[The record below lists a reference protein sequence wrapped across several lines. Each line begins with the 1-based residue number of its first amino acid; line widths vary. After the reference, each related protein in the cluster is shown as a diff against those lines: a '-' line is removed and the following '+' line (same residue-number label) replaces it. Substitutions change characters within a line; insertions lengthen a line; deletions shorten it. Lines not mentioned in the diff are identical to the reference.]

1 MVEEAKGSNSI
12 LRPRRGPSRRNVL
25 KAGAAAAAISGFP
38 YVSRGLAAQTLKFWQ
53 FYGPGGGVA
62 TQDKWYQDVV
72 KDWNDSHDVKVE
84 LVYVPNNAYMDGTKL
99 PTAFASGSGP
109 DLFIISPGDFLRYY
123 NGGVLL
129 DLTPFMEQAARDD
142 FIPSV
147 IANRMVDGKI
157 YGLPYEVE
165 PMAMYYSVDA
175 FAEIGLTEKDVPKT
189 WDELLTIGKKLT
201 NAKRFGVLFET
212 APGYYQNFTWYPFLW
227 EGGGDF
233 QTKDGKSAFNSPAT
247 VQALKFWQDAV
258 NMGVSPRKPLGGGG
272 WDVVPNLASGY
283 CAMQN
288 VGIWAIAQLR
298 EGAPDFKYG
307 IFKLPTPPGGK
318 YITIGGGWAFVA
330 NARGSNPKA
339 AGEFCA
345 WALGTM
351 KPGLD
356 CAHRRL
362 VHQGEER
369 HAAQNLRLGSGQ
381 GGVRQRLPQ
390 SVHRRDLSWRA
401 RRAAHAPAGLQ
412 GDFGRDPGLPAQ
424 RAESRAGGG
433 RRVRADRCVPRRL
446 QGRPDPLD
454 DGSAC
459 RALGGRQGRGA
470 LAQPVVLALQS
481 HPRMDSGLSLR
492 AA

>member
-1 MVEEAKGSNSI
+1 MSKEEAMVEEAKVSHSR
-12 LRPRRGPSRRNVL
+12 LRPGRGLTRRSVL
-25 KAGAAAAAISGFP
+25 ATGAAAAAISGFP
-38 YVSRGLAAQTLKFWQ
+38 YVSRGFAAQTLKFWQ
-53 FYGPGGGVA
+53 FYAPGGGVA

-72 KDWNDSHDVKVE
+72 KGWNEGHDVKVE

-99 PTAFASGSGP
+99 PTAFASGAGP

-129 DLTPFMEQAARDD
+129 DLTPFMDQAARYD

-175 FAEIGLTEKDVPKT
+175 FAEIGLTDKDVPKT
-189 WDELLTIGKKLT
+189 WDELLAIGKKLT

-330 NARGSNPKA
+330 NARGWNPKA
-339 AGEFCA
+339 AGEFCV

-351 KPGLD
+351 KPD
-356 CAHRRL
+356 SI
-362 VHQGEER
+362 ER
-369 HAAQNLRLGSGQ
+369 IVDWCTKAKSDMPPRTSALEAGKAAFESGFLK
-381 GGVRQRLPQ
+381 VFT
-390 SVHRRDLSWRA
+390 D
-401 RRAAHAPAGLQ
+401 
-412 GDFGRDPGLPAQ
+412 DIYPGA
-424 RAESRAGGG
+424 RAE
-433 RRVRADRCVPRRL
+433 PRMPPPVYKAISDAI
-446 QGRPDPLD
+446 QGCQLNGQKPEEAAAAASEQID
-454 DGSAC
+454 AF
-459 RALGGRQGRGA
+459 LGGYKGA
-470 LAQPVVLALQS
+470 PIL
-481 HPRMDSGLSLR
+481 
-492 AA
+492 

>member
-1 MVEEAKGSNSI
+1 MVEEAKVSHSR
-12 LRPRRGPSRRNVL
+12 LRPRRGLTRRSVL
-25 KAGAAAAAISGFP
+25 ATAAAAAAISGFP
-38 YVSRGLAAQTLKFWQ
+38 YVSRGFAAQTLKFWQ
-53 FYGPGGGVA
+53 FYAPGGGVA

-72 KDWNDSHDVKVE
+72 KGWNDGHDVKVE

-99 PTAFASGSGP
+99 PTAFASGAGP

-129 DLTPFMEQAARDD
+129 ELTPFMDQAARDD

-165 PMAMYYSVDA
+165 PMAMYYSVEA

-189 WDELLTIGKKLT
+189 WDELLAIGKKLT

-212 APGYYQNFTWYPFLW
+212 SPGYYQNFTWYPFLW
-227 EGGGDF
+227 QGGGDF
-233 QTKDGKSAFNSPAT
+233 QTNDGKSAFNSPAT

-288 VGIWAIAQLR
+288 VGIWSIAQLR

-307 IFKLPTPPGGK
+307 IFKLPTPAGGK
-318 YITIGGGWAFVA
+318 YLTIGGGWAFVA
-330 NARGSNPKA
+330 NARGANPKA

-345 WALGTM
+345 WALGSM
-351 KPGLD
+351 KPD
-356 CAHRRL
+356 S
-362 VHQGEER
+362 VER
-369 HAAQNLRLGSGQ
+369 IVDWCTKAKSDMPPRASALEAGKAAFESGF
-381 GGVRQRLPQ
+381 LKTFT
-390 SVHRRDLSWRA
+390 D
-401 RRAAHAPAGLQ
+401 
-412 GDFGRDPGLPAQ
+412 DIYPGA
-424 RAESRAGGG
+424 RAE
-433 RRVRADRCVPRRL
+433 PRMPPPVYKAISDAI
-446 QGRPDPLD
+446 QGCQLNGQKPEEAAAAASEQID
-454 DGSAC
+454 AF
-459 RALGGRQGRGA
+459 LGGYKGA
-470 LAQPVVLALQS
+470 PIL
-481 HPRMDSGLSLR
+481 
-492 AA
+492 